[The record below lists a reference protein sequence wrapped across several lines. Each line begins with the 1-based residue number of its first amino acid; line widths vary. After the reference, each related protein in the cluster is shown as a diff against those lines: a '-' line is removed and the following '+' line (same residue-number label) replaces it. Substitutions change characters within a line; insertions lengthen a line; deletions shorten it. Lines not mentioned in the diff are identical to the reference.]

1 MADQQELRPVGG
13 LRLGHI
19 AGSPVYVMPSWFLFA
34 AIFSLASGP
43 YVDSIEPGL
52 GPWKYLAGL
61 AFAVVLLGSILIH
74 EAAHTTAAQRLGYG
88 TGPIVLHF
96 LGGHSTM
103 LVESR
108 RPRDQFIVGVV
119 GPLASLAIAGVGFLG
134 FLGHP
139 TGLIHAAVYELA
151 WANLIVGGFNL
162 LPGLPLDGGLVL
174 RSGLWAATKDPA
186 AATRIAA
193 WCGRVFAVLV
203 LLVPFVL
210 SVANVYQVS
219 LINSVLFA
227 LVAFTMWS
235 SASAA
240 LGRTQ
245 RDVILNKMAD
255 VSVRDLTR
263 RTLTVPDDLPLAEAV
278 RRAHEAEA
286 GSIVTVTAD
295 GRPLGIVH
303 EGALAATPEDR
314 RPWLAT
320 STVTRALTPGLT
332 VPAGI
337 GVVDLLKLM
346 QAEPSTEYLA
356 VEPDGSICGVISTA
370 DVDAAFRRTAQ

>member
-1 MADQQELRPVGG
+1 MAGKQDLHPVGG
-13 LRLGHI
+13 LRLGHVT
-19 AGSPVYVMPSWFLFA
+19 GSPVYVTPSWFLFA
-34 AIFSLASGP
+34 IIFSLAVGP
-43 YVDSIEPGL
+43 RVDSIEPGL
-52 GPWKYLAGL
+52 GAWKYLAGF
-61 AFAVVLLGSILIH
+61 AFAVVLLASILIH
-74 EAAHTTAAQRLGYG
+74 EAAHTIAAQRLGYE

-103 LVESR
+103 LAESR

-139 TGLIHAAVYELA
+139 TGLIRAAVWELA
-151 WANLIVGGFNL
+151 GANLIVGAFNL

-174 RSGLWAATKDPA
+174 RSGLWALTKNAAT
-186 AATRIAA
+186 ATRIAA
-193 WCGRVFAVLV
+193 WCGRLLAILV
-203 LLVPFVL
+203 LLVPFAL
-210 SVANVYQVS
+210 SVANIYEVS
-219 LINSVLFA
+219 TVNSVLFA
-227 LVAFTMWS
+227 LVALTMWT
-235 SASAA
+235 SASSA
-240 LGRTQ
+240 LGRTH
-245 RDVILNKMAD
+245 RDAILNRMAD
-255 VSVRDLTR
+255 IHVRDLTR

-303 EGALAATPEDR
+303 EGALAATPQDR

-332 VPAGI
+332 VPADI

-356 VEPDGSICGVISTA
+356 LEADGSICGVVSAA
-370 DVDAAFRRTAQ
+370 DVDAAFRQSAQ

>member
-1 MADQQELRPVGG
+1 MAGQQELHPVGG

-19 AGSPVYVMPSWFLFA
+19 AGSPVYVTPSWFLFA
-34 AIFSLASGP
+34 IMFAVLLGP
-43 YVDSIEPGL
+43 TVDSIEPGL
-52 GPWKYLAGL
+52 GGWKYLAGF
-61 AFAVVLLGSILIH
+61 AFAVVLLASILIH
-74 EAAHTTAAQRLGYG
+74 EAAHTIAAQRLGYQ

-103 LVESR
+103 LAEST
-108 RPRDQFIVGVV
+108 RPRDQFVVGVV
-119 GPLASLAIAGVGFLG
+119 GPLASLAIAGLG
-134 FLGHP
+134 FLAFLAHP

-174 RSGLWAATKDPA
+174 RSGIWAVTKDPA
-186 AATRIAA
+186 TATRVAA

-203 LLVPFVL
+203 LLTPFVL
-210 SVANVYQVS
+210 SVTNGHQVS
-219 LINSVLFA
+219 LFNSLIFA
-227 LVAFTMWS
+227 LVALTMWT
-235 SASAA
+235 SASQA

-245 RDVILNKMAD
+245 RDVILNRMRD
-255 VSVRDLTR
+255 ISVRDLAR

-278 RRAHEAEA
+278 RRAHEEGA

-303 EGALAATPEDR
+303 EGALTSTPEDR

-320 STVTRALTPGLT
+320 STVTRSLTPGLT
-332 VPAGI
+332 VPADI
-337 GVVDLLKLM
+337 GVVDLLTLM

-356 VEPDGSICGVISTA
+356 LEADGSICGVISTA
-370 DVDAAFRRTAQ
+370 DVDAAFRRSAQ

>member
-1 MADQQELRPVGG
+1 MAGQQELHPVGG
-13 LRLGHI
+13 LRLGHV
-19 AGSPVYVMPSWFLFA
+19 AGSPVYVTPSWFLFA
-34 AIFSLASGP
+34 IIFSFAAGP
-43 YVDSIEPGL
+43 TVDSIEPGL
-52 GPWKYLAGL
+52 GAWRYLAGF
-61 AFAVVLLGSILIH
+61 AFAVVLLASILIH
-74 EAAHTTAAQRLGYG
+74 EAAHTIAAQRLGYE

-103 LVESR
+103 LAESR
-108 RPRDQFIVGVV
+108 RPRDQFVVGVV

-134 FLGHP
+134 FLAHP
-139 TGLIHAAVYELA
+139 TGLIHAAVAELA

-174 RSGLWAATKDPA
+174 RSGLWSVTKDPA
-186 AATRIAA
+186 KATRIAA
-193 WCGRVFAVLV
+193 WCGRGFAVLV

-210 SVANVYQVS
+210 SVTHLHQMS
-219 LINSVLFA
+219 LFNSVIFA
-227 LVAFTMWS
+227 FVALTMWT

-245 RDVILNKMAD
+245 RDILLNRMSD
-255 VSVRDLTR
+255 VSARDLTR

-303 EGALAATPEDR
+303 EGALTATPEGR

-332 VPAGI
+332 VPADI
-337 GVVDLLKLM
+337 GVVELLKMM

-356 VEPDGSICGVISTA
+356 LEEDGSICGVISTA
-370 DVDAAFRRTAQ
+370 DVDAAFRQSAQ